1 MREYILK
8 ILDIIPT
15 NWFKSLF
22 IIFILTL
29 FNAIFELLGIGMVIP
44 FLSVFL
50 NENNSFLSQV
60 NFLNNYTKDNL
71 ILIFLAIFILIFILK
86 NFFSVL
92 IQKKN

>member
-8 ILDIIPT
+8 ILDIIPP